1 MNSTPR
7 NDESISRKIARG
19 RRASRARAIPRRERT
34 NTMAKKPAQKKP
46 SGAKKVGRKSKSETY
61 KIYIYKVLKQVHPDT
76 GISSKAMSI
85 MNSFINDIF
94 EKIATEAAKLA
105 RYNKKPT
112 VTSREI
118 QTAVRL
124 ILPGELAKHAVS
136 EGTKAVTKFTS
147 A

>member
-1 MNSTPR
+1 MP
-7 NDESISRKIARG
+7 
-19 RRASRARAIPRRERT
+19 P
-34 NTMAKKPAQKKP
+34 AKKTPAKKSMKKP
-46 SGAKKVGRKSKSETY
+46 KATDKKKKKKRTESYSS
-61 KIYIYKVLKQVHPDT
+61 YIYKVLKQVHPDT

>member
-1 MNSTPR
+1 
-7 NDESISRKIARG
+7 
-19 RRASRARAIPRRERT
+19 
-34 NTMAKKPAQKKP
+34 MACMCAEVPCLIVQYAEWHLC
-46 SGAKKVGRKSKSETY
+46 AA
-61 KIYIYKVLKQVHPDT
+61 QVHPDT
-76 GISSKAMSI
+76 GISSRAISI
-85 MNSFINDIF
+85 LNSFITDIF
-94 EKIATEAAKLA
+94 EKIATETAQLA